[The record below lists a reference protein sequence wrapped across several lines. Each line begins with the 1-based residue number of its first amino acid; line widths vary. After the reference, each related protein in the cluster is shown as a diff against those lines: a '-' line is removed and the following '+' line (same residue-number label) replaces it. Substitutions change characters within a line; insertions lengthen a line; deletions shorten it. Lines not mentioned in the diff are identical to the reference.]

1 MEILNGILVQPRGRG
16 DTTQAENSDWA
27 NLGYYEK
34 RNREL
39 GLPDENEKRIVFMG
53 DSITEEWGNLYP
65 EFFSGNYYIN
75 RGIGGQTTPQMLIR
89 FKPDAIDLNPH
100 AIIIL
105 AGTNDIAG
113 NTGPSTVKMITD
125 NIFSMAELAIAYE
138 IKVVLSSILPVY
150 QYPWVDDVL
159 DPPSSID
166 SINSKI
172 KEYVENKG
180 LVYLDY
186 YSSMVDDR
194 KGLKLDFTGDGVHPN
209 EAGYRVMSAI
219 AGEIISQVLY

>member
-1 MEILNGILVQPRGRG
+1 MENDIRIA
-16 DTTQAENSDWA
+16 TTQAENSDWA
-27 NLGYYEK
+27 NLGYYEE

-53 DSITEEWGNLYP
+53 DSITEEWSNLYP
-65 EFFSGNYYIN
+65 EFFSGNNYIN

-89 FKPDAIDLNPH
+89 FKPDAIDLKPY

-113 NTGPSTVKMITD
+113 NTGPSTVRMITD
-125 NIFSMAELAIAYE
+125 NIFSMAELAIAYD
-138 IKVVLSSILPVY
+138 IIVVLASILPVY

-159 DPPSSID
+159 DPLSVID

-172 KEYVENKG
+172 KDYVENKG
-180 LVYLDY
+180 LLYLDY

-194 KGLKLDFTGDGVHPN
+194 KGLKSDYTSDGVHPN
-209 EAGYRVMSAI
+209 EAGYKVMSAI
-219 AGEIISQVLY
+219 ADEIISQDFVLS

>member
-1 MEILNGILVQPRGRG
+1 LENDIRIA
-16 DTTQAENSDWA
+16 TTQAENSDWA

-89 FKPDAIDLNPH
+89 FKPDAIDLKPY

-113 NTGPSTVKMITD
+113 NTGPSTVRMITD

-138 IKVVLSSILPVY
+138 IKVVLASILPVY

-159 DPPSSID
+159 DPPSAID

-180 LVYLDY
+180 LLYLDY

>member
-1 MEILNGILVQPRGRG
+1 MENDIRIA
-16 DTTQAENSDWA
+16 TTQAENSDWA
-27 NLGYYEK
+27 NLGYYGK

-53 DSITEEWGNLYP
+53 DSITEEWSTLYP

-89 FKPDAIDLNPH
+89 FKPDAIDLKPY

-113 NTGPSTVKMITD
+113 NTGPSTVRMITD

-138 IKVVLSSILPVY
+138 IKVVLASILPVY

-159 DPPSSID
+159 DPPSVID

-172 KEYVENKG
+172 KDYVENKG
-180 LVYLDY
+180 LIYLDY

-194 KGLKLDFTGDGVHPN
+194 KGLKLEFTGDGVHPN
-209 EAGYRVMSAI
+209 EAGYRAMSVI
-219 AGEIISQVLY
+219 TDEIISQVLY

>member
-1 MEILNGILVQPRGRG
+1 LENDIRIV
-16 DTTQAENSDWA
+16 TTQAENSDWA
-27 NLGYYEK
+27 NLGYYKK

-65 EFFSGNYYIN
+65 EFFSGKNYIN

-89 FKPDAIDLNPH
+89 FKPDAIDLKPD
-100 AIIIL
+100 AIVIL

-113 NTGPSTVKMITD
+113 NTGPSTVRMITD
-125 NIFSMAELAIAYE
+125 NIFSMAELGKAHE
-138 IKVVLSSILPVY
+138 IKVVLASILPVY
-150 QYPWVDDVL
+150 QYSWVDDVL
-159 DPPSSID
+159 DPPSMID
-166 SINSKI
+166 SVNRKI
-172 KEYVENKG
+172 KEYVENQG

-194 KGLKLDFTGDGVHPN
+194 KGLKLDYTGDGVHPN
-209 EAGYRVMSAI
+209 EAGYKVMSAI
-219 AGEIISQVLY
+219 ADDIILQALD

>member
-1 MEILNGILVQPRGRG
+1 LENDTSIV
-16 DTTQAENSDWA
+16 TTQAENSDWA

-39 GLPDENEKRIVFMG
+39 GFPDENEKRIVFMG

>member
-1 MEILNGILVQPRGRG
+1 MENDIRIA
-16 DTTQAENSDWA
+16 TTQAENSDWA

-89 FKPDAIDLNPH
+89 FKPDAIDLKPY

-113 NTGPSTVKMITD
+113 NTGPSTVRMITD

-138 IKVVLSSILPVY
+138 IKVVLASILPVY

-159 DPPSSID
+159 DPPSAID

-180 LVYLDY
+180 LLYLDY

>member
-1 MEILNGILVQPRGRG
+1 MENDIRIV
-16 DTTQAENSDWA
+16 TTQAENSDWA
-27 NLGYYEK
+27 NLGYYEE

-39 GLPDENEKRIVFMG
+39 GLPEENEKRIVFMG

-65 EFFSGNYYIN
+65 EFFSGKNYIN

-89 FKPDAIDLNPH
+89 FKPDAIDLKPY

-113 NTGPSTVKMITD
+113 NTGPSTVRMITD
-125 NIFSMAELAIAYE
+125 NIFSMAELAIAYD
-138 IKVVLSSILPVY
+138 IIVVLASILPVY

-159 DPPSSID
+159 DPLSVID

-172 KEYVENKG
+172 KDYVENKG
-180 LVYLDY
+180 LVFLDY

-194 KGLKLDFTGDGVHPN
+194 KGLKSDYTSDGVHPN
-209 EAGYRVMSAI
+209 EAGYKVMSAI
-219 AGEIISQVLY
+219 ADEIISQDFVLSQ

>member
-1 MEILNGILVQPRGRG
+1 LENDIRIA
-16 DTTQAENSDWA
+16 TTQAENSDWA

-89 FKPDAIDLNPH
+89 FKPDAIDLKPY

-113 NTGPSTVKMITD
+113 NTGPSTVRMITD

-159 DPPSSID
+159 DPPSAID

-180 LVYLDY
+180 LLYLDY

-219 AGEIISQVLY
+219 AGEIISQVSY

>member
-1 MEILNGILVQPRGRG
+1 MENDIRIV
-16 DTTQAENSDWA
+16 TTQAENSDWA
-27 NLGYYEK
+27 NLGYYKK

-53 DSITEEWGNLYP
+53 DSITEEWSLLYP
-65 EFFSGNYYIN
+65 EFFSGKNYIN

-89 FKPDAIDLNPH
+89 FKPDAIDLKPY

-113 NTGPSTVKMITD
+113 NTGPSTVRMITD
-125 NIFSMAELAIAYE
+125 NIFSMAELAIAYD
-138 IKVVLSSILPVY
+138 IIVVLASILPVY

-159 DPPSSID
+159 DPLSVID

-172 KEYVENKG
+172 KDYVENKG
-180 LVYLDY
+180 LVFLDY

-194 KGLKLDFTGDGVHPN
+194 KGLKSDYTSDGVHPN
-209 EAGYRVMSAI
+209 EAGYKVMSAI
-219 AGEIISQVLY
+219 ADEIISQDFVLS